1 MQWLAGLSI
10 RRPVLASVITLA
22 MVFLGVFSYAGLKV
36 ERFPNIDI
44 PIVVI
49 TVTDP
54 GASPEEIESDVTN
67 KVEDAV
73 NSISGIDHISSTSAD
88 GIAIVVVQ
96 FVLEKNIDVAAQEV
110 QNKINAIPDLPAGI
124 DPPTVSKI
132 DPGAIPVM
140 TLALSAGRPVRDIS
154 EYADKVLRPQLEGTP
169 GVGQVTL
176 IGNQPR
182 QINVWVDP
190 ELLASYGLPVT
201 SVLAAVQNQN
211 VQLPAGHVDQG
222 NTQLTLRALGRVT
235 SPGELAR
242 VGLATRGGRP
252 ITIGDVARIED
263 GAADPV
269 TTANVNGTPA
279 VLLQIQKQSGTNTL
293 SVVRDLK
300 ARLAAIEPL
309 LPRGYTLRI
318 VRDQSVFVEASTRAV
333 QEHLIV
339 GSILAALVV
348 LVFLWNWRSTVIAAL
363 AIPTSIV
370 STFTLIKALGLTLNV
385 ITLLALALV
394 VGIVIDDAI
403 VVLENI
409 YRLLRE
415 KGLPPVR
422 AAIEGTREI
431 GPAVTATTLSLIAV
445 FLPLAFMSGIVGRFM
460 RSFGWTMAFAIAVSL
475 LVSFTLTPSLSA
487 RWLGGGRRRP
497 AGEAADPPEAGRDAP
512 ADVSP
517 EPGRHR
523 GRVYDALDRGYRWV
537 LRHALRRRWIVVVL
551 TVLVL
556 ASIGPLA
563 AAVNKNFLPEDDESQ
578 FEVVV
583 RAPEGWTLDAT
594 TRFGTQLAAEIRQLP
609 GIDYTIVTAGDD
621 PQHTPNRF
629 TIFAR
634 MVDLGRRSISQ
645 QAMYAR
651 VRDTILSRYAYLGL
665 QSQVEAVSDFG
676 GSGSFQP
683 VDYVVSGPDL
693 GVLTRVGDRGIQI
706 LRSIPGVVDAR
717 SSLVSGAPEIG
728 MRVDRAGAAD
738 LGVNAVD
745 AANAVS
751 MLIQGVEARS
761 AKYTEAGQQ
770 YKIVV
775 RADKQHRSSED
786 LLAQLPVSS
795 AGQGVVALEQV
806 VSTSRGTGPSEISH
820 YNRRRQVELTANL
833 LPGASQQA
841 VLQALDRKIRGLGLG
856 PQYETTFAGQAAEQ
870 GRQASAFAASF
881 MLSFVFMYL
890 VLAAQ
895 FESWIH
901 PVTIL
906 LSLPLTVPFALL
918 SILLLHGSL
927 NILSQLGILVL
938 FGVVKKNA
946 ILQIDRANHLRSR
959 GLARDE
965 AIVAASGDRLR
976 PILMTTIA
984 FVAGMIPLALSRG
997 VGAATNQAMSTVII
1011 GGQTLSLLLTLVAVP
1026 VMYSLFD
1033 DLRLRRAGA
1042 SARPGPTAQVGAGE
1056 RLGAAWARVAGAL
1069 AATERRRASAPS
1081 PAGSPEGA
1089 SGGRGEPPAG
1099 RGARRGDVDGEEAR

>member
-1 MQWLAGLSI
+1 MQWLAGLSV

-22 MVFLGVFSYAGLKV
+22 MVFLGVFSYAHLNI
-36 ERFPNIDI
+36 ERWPNIDI
-44 PIVVI
+44 PIIVI
-49 TVTDP
+49 SITDP

-67 KVEDAV
+67 KIEDAV
-73 NSISGIDHISSTSAD
+73 NSISGIDHLSSTSAENVS
-88 GIAIVVVQ
+88 IVVVQ
-96 FVLEKNIDVAAQEV
+96 FVLEKNIDVAAQEI
-110 QNKINAIPDLPAGI
+110 QNKINAIPDLPSGI

-132 DPGAIPVM
+132 DPGAFPVM
-140 TLALSAGRPVRDIS
+140 TLALSANRPVRDIS
-154 EYADKVLRPQLEGTP
+154 EYADKVLKPQLEGTP

-176 IGNQPR
+176 IGDQPR

-190 ELLASYGLPVT
+190 DLLASYGLPVT
-201 SVLAAVQNQN
+201 SVLQAVRNQN

-222 NTQLTLRALGRVT
+222 NTQVTLRALSRIT
-235 SPGELAR
+235 SPRELAHA
-242 VGLATRGGRP
+242 GLAMRGGQP

-279 VLLQIQKQSGTNTL
+279 VLLSIQKQSGTNAL
-293 SVVRDLK
+293 NVVRDIK
-300 ARLAAIEPL
+300 ARLRTITPL
-309 LPRGYTLRI
+309 LTPGYNLRI
-318 VRDQSVFVEASTRAV
+318 VRDQSVFVEASTHAV
-333 QEHLIV
+333 QEHLII

-363 AIPTSIV
+363 AIPTSII
-370 STFTLIKALGLTLNV
+370 STFALIAALGLTLNT

-415 KGLPPVR
+415 KGMPPVQ

-445 FLPLAFMSGIVGRFM
+445 FLPLAFMSGIVGQFM

-475 LVSFTLTPSLSA
+475 VVSFTLTPSLSS
-487 RWLGGGRRRP
+487 RWLKRAARTPDASGDDLSSDENGTPPPARP
-497 AGEAADPPEAGRDAP
+497 EGEH
-512 ADVSP
+512 
-517 EPGRHR
+517 HR
-523 GRVYDALDRGYRWV
+523 GRLYDAVDGGYRW
-537 LRHALRRRWIVVVL
+537 LLEHALRRRWVVVVL
-551 TVLVL
+551 TLLTLV
-556 ASIGPLA
+556 SIGPLG
-563 AAVNKNFLPEDDESQ
+563 AAVSKNFLPEDDESQ
-578 FEVVV
+578 LEVVV

-594 TRFGTQLAAEIRQLP
+594 DRFATHMASEIRQLP
-609 GIDYTIVTAGDD
+609 GIDYTIVTAGDN
-621 PQHTPNRF
+621 PQNTPNRF
-629 TIFAR
+629 SIFVK
-634 MVDLGRRSISQ
+634 MVDVDKRSVSQ
-645 QAMYAR
+645 QAMYGM
-651 VRDTILSRYAYLGL
+651 VRDRILSRYAYLGL
-665 QSQVEAVSDFG
+665 QTQVEQVSEFG
-676 GSGSFQP
+676 GSGGFQP

-693 GVLTRVGDRGIQI
+693 NVLTRAGDQGIRI

-717 SSLVSGAPEIG
+717 SSLVSGAPQLG
-728 MRVDRAGAAD
+728 MRVDRARAAD

-745 AANAVS
+745 AANALY
-751 MLIQGVEARS
+751 MLVQGVEAKG

-770 YKIVV
+770 YKIYI
-775 RADKQHRSSED
+775 RADRMHRSNEEV
-786 LLAQLPVSS
+786 LTQLPVSS
-795 AGQGVVALEQV
+795 PSQGVVDLEQV
-806 VSTSRGTGPSEISH
+806 VGVSRGTGPSEITH

-833 LPGASQQA
+833 SPGTSQQA
-841 VLQALDRKIRGLGLG
+841 VLQQLDRKVRALGLG
-856 PQYETTFAGQAAEQ
+856 PEYDMTFAGQAIEQ
-870 GRQASAFAASF
+870 GRQAAAFMQSF

-906 LSLPLTVPFALL
+906 LSLPLTVPFALF
-918 SILLLHGSL
+918 SILFLHGSL

-946 ILQIDRANHLRSR
+946 ILQIDRANHLRVL
-959 GLARDE
+959 GLDRDA
-965 AIVAASGDRLR
+965 AIVAASRDRLR

-984 FVAGMIPLALSRG
+984 FVAGMIPLAISTG
-997 VGAATNQAMSTVII
+997 VGAATNRAMSTVIM

-1033 DLRLRRAGA
+1033 DLGRLRMTDRIAGGAAGLWAWMSAALGLQGRGTMPA
-1042 SARPGPTAQVGAGE
+1042 SRPGTAGGPAGE
-1056 RLGAAWARVAGAL
+1056 RVGPNAA
-1069 AATERRRASAPS
+1069 P
-1081 PAGSPEGA
+1081 
-1089 SGGRGEPPAG
+1089 
-1099 RGARRGDVDGEEAR
+1099 

>member
-1 MQWLAGLSI
+1 MQWLAGLSV
-10 RRPVLASVITLA
+10 RRPVLASVIILA
-22 MVFLGVFSYAGLKV
+22 MVFLGVFSYARLNI
-36 ERFPNIDI
+36 ERWPNIDI
-44 PIVVI
+44 PIIVI
-49 TVTDP
+49 SVSDP

-67 KVEDAV
+67 KIEDAV
-73 NSISGIDHISSTSAD
+73 NSISGIDHISSTSAESVS
-88 GIAIVVVQ
+88 IVIVQ
-96 FVLEKNIDVAAQEV
+96 FVLEKNIDVAAQEI
-110 QNKINAIPDLPAGI
+110 QNKINGIPDLPSGI

-140 TLALSAGRPVRDIS
+140 TLALSANHPVRDIT
-154 EYADKVLRPQLEGTP
+154 EYADKVLRPQLEGAP

-176 IGNQPR
+176 LGGQPR

-190 ELLASYGLPVT
+190 DRLASYGLAVT
-201 SVLAAVQNQN
+201 SVLQAVQNQN
-211 VQLPAGHVDQG
+211 AQLPAGHMDQG
-222 NTQLTLRALGRVT
+222 NTQVTLRTLSRIT
-235 SPGELAR
+235 SPQELAR
-242 VGLATRGGRP
+242 VGLTMRGGQP

-263 GAADPV
+263 GSAEPV
-269 TTANVNGTPA
+269 TTANVDGTPA

-293 SVVRDLK
+293 NVVRDLK
-300 ARLAAIEPL
+300 TRLRAIEPL
-309 LPRGYTLRI
+309 LASGYHLRI
-318 VRDQSVFVEASTRAV
+318 VRDQSVFVEASTHAV
-333 QEHLIV
+333 QEHLLV

-363 AIPTSIV
+363 AIPTSIIA
-370 STFTLIKALGLTLNV
+370 TFTLIAALGLTLNV

-409 YRLLRE
+409 YRLLKE
-415 KGLPPVR
+415 KGLPPVQ

-431 GPAVTATTLSLIAV
+431 GPPVTATTLSLIAV

-487 RWLGGGRRRP
+487 RWLGRSFRRESGAAPDPLGQDSTAPPRP
-497 AGEAADPPEAGRDAP
+497 GPET
-512 ADVSP
+512 
-517 EPGRHR
+517 EMHR
-523 GRVYDALDRGYRWV
+523 GRLYNALDHGYRW
-537 LRHALRRRWIVVVL
+537 LLERALRRRWAVVVL
-551 TVLVL
+551 TLVVLV
-556 ASIGPLA
+556 SIGPLG

-594 TRFGTQLAAEIRQLP
+594 NRFGTHLAAEIRQLP
-609 GIDYTIVTAGDD
+609 GMDYTIVTTGDD

-629 TIFAR
+629 TIFAKL
-634 MVDLGRRSISQ
+634 VDLDKRSVSQ
-645 QAMYAR
+645 KAMEAR
-651 VRDTILSRYAYLGL
+651 VRDTILPRYAYLGL
-665 QSQVEAVSDFG
+665 QTQVEAVSAFG
-676 GSGSFQP
+676 GSGGWQP

-693 GVLTRVGDRGIQI
+693 NVLTRVGDQGSQI
-706 LRSIPGVVDAR
+706 LRSIPGAADPR
-717 SSLVSGAPEIG
+717 SSLISGAPQLG
-728 MRVDRAGAAD
+728 MRVDRNRAAD

-745 AANAVS
+745 AANALF
-751 MLIQGVEARS
+751 MLVQGVEART

-770 YKIVV
+770 YKIYI
-775 RADKQHRSSED
+775 RADKQYRSNQD

-795 AGQGVVALEQV
+795 SSQGVVALEQV
-806 VSTSRGTGPSEISH
+806 VSTSRGVGPSEISH

-833 LPGASQQA
+833 LPGTSQQA
-841 VLQALDRKIRGLGLG
+841 VLQQLDHKIRALNLG
-856 PQYETTFAGQAAEQ
+856 PEYTMTFTGQAAEQ
-870 GRQASAFAASF
+870 GKQAAAFMQSF

-918 SILLLHGSL
+918 SILFLHGSL

-946 ILQIDRANHLRSR
+946 ILQIDRANHLRTL
-959 GLARDE
+959 GLDRDA
-965 AIVAASGDRLR
+965 AIVAASRDRLR

-984 FVAGMIPLALSRG
+984 FVAGMIPLAISSG
-997 VGAATNQAMSTVII
+997 VGAATNRAMSSVII
-1011 GGQTLSLLLTLVAVP
+1011 GGQTLSLLLTLVAIP

-1033 DLRLRRAGA
+1033 DLGKIRVGSRAAFLRRAW
-1042 SARPGPTAQVGAGE
+1042 SH
-1056 RLGAAWARVAGAL
+1056 L
-1069 AATERRRASAPS
+1069 AASRRAALPAS
-1081 PAGSPEGA
+1081 PGFPRAA
-1089 SGGRGEPPAG
+1089 GRGE
-1099 RGARRGDVDGEEAR
+1099 EAP